1 MSDSFAH
8 RLRDELIAYWCAQ
21 EMLLA
26 EEGMKKTHK
35 QFNTRLGFPVV
46 LCAPRRMSLT
56 DKFAGWHKTAPMT
69 NVLKDV
75 TCQNCIKELE
85 KLL

>member
-1 MSDSFAH
+1 MSFAEE
-8 RLRDELIAYWCAQ
+8 LRDHLIAWWCAQ
-21 EMLLA
+21 EILLA

-46 LCAPRRMSLT
+46 LCCPHRMALT
-56 DKFAGWHKTAPMT
+56 DQHIAGWHKTAPMT